1 MDPYKRI
8 TLVHAAFAFAVVL
21 ADPVFSL
28 FLLTK
33 GFDPVTLSI
42 LFSAFSLAAIIT
54 APLIGGISDN
64 WGRRPVILLGIL
76 FTMLGYAL
84 YFWAVDPLTLFLA
97 RILEGVGY
105 SAVALV
111 SIAKLEDL
119 VAQQKNVNKSNV
131 HARIG
136 SSLSIGKLG
145 HVLGP
150 LIGGIIAT
158 YYGLGSPFL
167 AAIVGLGIVGIW
179 YFFQKHNYHPL
190 PPLQK
195 LTWNPIPFW
204 KEYWKVKPLRGLIA
218 LVMPHQFSIA
228 VIFAFLPLFLVEN
241 AHLSI
246 EQVGII
252 LFVKEIPQLMQQL
265 AGKLT
270 DQWGSKRVSIFGT
283 TLSGIGMIGFAFAQ
297 TFEVILLTAFVYGL
311 GASILGI
318 GTLAMLSG
326 IGEKQKR
333 EATYLGTHVSISK
346 WGAFIAFLVA
356 GVIVKT
362 AGIPFLFAFSGTL
375 LLIGVIIAEEKMGV
389 HSFPMPKPRMLVNLL
404 FHHR

>member
-1 MDPYKRI
+1 MNGTPTSTFYKRNQMGLYSNNWSQRTLKNEAFIYERMDPYKRI

-28 FLLTK
+28 FLLGK
-33 GFDPVTLSI
+33 GFDAVTLSL
-42 LFSAFSLAAIIT
+42 LFSAFSLSAILT
-54 APLIGGISDN
+54 APLIGGISDT

-76 FTMLGYAL
+76 FTMLAYVL
-84 YFWAVDPLTLFLA
+84 YYWAVDPFTLFLG
-97 RILEGVGY
+97 RMLEGIGY
-105 SAVALV
+105 SAVVLV

-119 VAQQKNVNKSNV
+119 VAQQKNANKSNV

-136 SSLSIGKLG
+136 SSLSVGKLG

-150 LIGGIIAT
+150 LIGGVIAA

-167 AAIVGLGIVGIW
+167 AAVVGLGIVGMW

-190 PPLQK
+190 PPFRK
-195 LTWNPIPFW
+195 LTWNPIPLW
-204 KEYWKVKPLRGLIA
+204 REYLKVKPLRGLLA

-228 VIFAFLPLFLVEN
+228 VVFAFLPLFLVEHI
-241 AHLSI
+241 HLSI

-270 DQWGSKRVSIFGT
+270 DKWGSKKVSILGT
-283 TLSGIGMIGFAFAQ
+283 TLSGIGMIGFAFAS
-297 TFEVILLTAFVYGL
+297 TFEVVLITAFVYGL

-333 EATYLGTHVSISK
+333 EATYL
-346 WGAFIAFLVA
+346 
-356 GVIVKT
+356 
-362 AGIPFLFAFSGTL
+362 
-375 LLIGVIIAEEKMGV
+375 
-389 HSFPMPKPRMLVNLL
+389 
-404 FHHR
+404 